1 MAESVFITKYDN
13 TVFLIPITL
22 APFSTM
28 KISLF
33 TKITVFFCTGTKRFG
48 YRIYGWFFYAGT
60 KQN

>member
-1 MAESVFITKYDN
+1 MAESVLFTKYEN
-13 TVFLIPITL
+13 TVFLILITL

-28 KISLF
+28 KISLHQNYN
-33 TKITVFFCTGTKRFG
+33 IFCTGTKRFG